1 MMLLMRSRNAAMSKS
16 GIKAIKTGQGFYH
29 DGSRPKGS
37 PDFKST
43 VFKDEFELLDAYG
56 PLARNAYKTMVKM
69 NGIMV
74 EVDRQAYETEH
85 ILRQQQEAQ
94 AKIDKHYQEG
104 GSDIELDIPDW
115 MTSADPMTNKH

>member
-1 MMLLMRSRNAAMSKS
+1 MSKS
-16 GIKAIKTGQGFYH
+16 GIKAVKTGKGFYH

-43 VFKDEFELLDAYG
+43 VFEDEFELLFASR
-56 PLARNAYKTMVKM
+56 PFSRNPYKTMVKM

-74 EVDRQAYETEH
+74 EVDRQPYETEQ

-94 AKIDKHYQEG
+94 AKIDKHYREG
-104 GSDIELDIPDW
+104 GSDIELVAPDW
-115 MTSADPMTNKH
+115 MTSNKSMIDKH

>member
-1 MMLLMRSRNAAMSKS
+1 MSN
-16 GIKAIKTGQGFYH
+16 IKAVKTGKGFYH

-43 VFKDEFELLDAYG
+43 VFEDEFELLFAHR
-56 PLARNAYKTMVKM
+56 PFSRNPYKTMVKM

-74 EVDRQAYETEH
+74 EVDRQPYETEQ

-104 GSDIELDIPDW
+104 GSDIELEIPDW
-115 MTSADPMTNKH
+115 VRSDKSMIDKH